1 MAVTTVLRRADLT
14 VIFFTGIFVL
24 LAASSHALAT
34 TGALAPPLPLP
45 PAQASRIPQDPPA
58 LTFEVSPDHDAV
70 DANGPRVLKYLIEF
84 SPIDGLGTAK
94 TVDIGKPAAEG
105 GVIKVALAPLRL
117 SAGRYLAQ
125 VRVVGPITSTVSST
139 AGPFQL
145 GKPKSRPAAEAEA
158 AAEDAPAA
166 HHHPAQP
173 PVSAA
178 PNSAAPT
185 GSGDTSPADAPK
197 TDDGAAARKRG
208 FWRRLYGLIVGN

>member
-1 MAVTTVLRRADLT
+1 MAVTSVRRRAGLT
-14 VIFFTGIFVL
+14 VILTGLFVL
-24 LAASSHALAT
+24 VAASSRALAA
-34 TGALAPPLPLP
+34 TGGLASPLPLP
-45 PAQASRIPQDPPA
+45 PQASPIPQDPPA

-94 TVDIGKPAAEG
+94 TVDIGKPAAEA
-105 GVIKVALAPLRL
+105 GVIKVPLAPLGL

-125 VRVVGPITSTVSST
+125 VRVDGPITSTVSST

-145 GKPKSRPAAEAEA
+145 GKPKSRPAPEAET
-158 AAEDAPAA
+158 APAA

-173 PVSAA
+173 PVSGA
-178 PNSAAPT
+178 PNSAGPT
-185 GSGDTSPADAPK
+185 GSGDTPPADAPR